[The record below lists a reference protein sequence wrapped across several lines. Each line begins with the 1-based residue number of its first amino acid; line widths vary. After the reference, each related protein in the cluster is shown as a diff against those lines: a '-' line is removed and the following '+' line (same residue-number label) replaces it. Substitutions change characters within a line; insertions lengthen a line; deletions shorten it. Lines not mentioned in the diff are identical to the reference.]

1 MELMTFEGHT
11 LIFYPKSMEFMTF
24 KALTILFYLNIQ
36 FVWTRVTLEHP
47 LQRPPDTVVH
57 FLQLTAVFIRVF
69 VFQEAPGQESC
80 GASHRESE
88 LDMIASLSK
97 NEKSNII
104 TVFFTI

>member
-24 KALTILFYLNIQ
+24 KALTIIFYLNIQ

>member
-1 MELMTFEGHT
+1 MEFMTFEGLT
-11 LIFYPKSMEFMTF
+11 LIFYLKSMEFMAF
-24 KALTILFYLNIQ
+24 EALTIIFYLNIQ
-36 FVWTRVTLEHP
+36 FVWTRVTFEHP

-69 VFQEAPGQESC
+69 VLQEAPGQEGC

-88 LDMIASLSK
+88 LDMIASLPK
-97 NEKSNII
+97 NGRSNII

>member
-1 MELMTFEGHT
+1 MEFMTFEGLT
-11 LIFYPKSMEFMTF
+11 LIFYLKSMEFMAF
-24 KALTILFYLNIQ
+24 EALTIIFYLNIQ
-36 FVWTRVTLEHP
+36 FVWTRVTFEHP

-57 FLQLTAVFIRVF
+57 VVQLTAVFIRVF
-69 VFQEAPGQESC
+69 VFQEAPGQEGC

-88 LDMIASLSK
+88 LDMIASLPK